1 MVQSLNQ
8 EVVYVTKATSFLGMA
23 DYGKILLGNAAFEF
37 YDDRN
42 PANFIQIPWEEIDYV
57 VVSILFSGRWIP
69 RFAIQTQK
77 AGSFSF
83 AAKDTKALLRQVR
96 HYVPA
101 DRIVR
106 SLSFFEV
113 VKRALLSW
121 RKKP

>member
-8 EVVYVTKATSFLGMA
+8 EVVYVTKATSFLGMT

-69 RFAIQTQK
+69 RFAIQTKK

-83 AAKDTKALLRQVR
+83 AAKDAKALLRQVR
-96 HYVPA
+96 EYVPA

-113 VKRALLSW
+113 VKQALGW
-121 RKKP
+121 GKK